1 MMGTRGSFSESAYK
15 GYANKIMASKLSE
28 AQKEKMILKLQKL
41 FNESL
46 SMDSRFVPW
55 MVSGPARYPA
65 KKMNALSDR
74 IFNKNN
80 EIINYWNKVV
90 EPAIARAEEMNRT
103 KEEKALIQEKEDLE
117 SFNYFKK
124 CINSA
129 VEWKQIH
136 GSYNNMELWYAENRM
151 LEAYNKGNLKQF
163 KKMFEEL
170 NKYKN
175 YRKNTNVYKL
185 YKKIV
190 DGEITSESI
199 EKKNYEANKT
209 IYRCDEYEIS
219 NLKIDAGQRVIIKF
233 LVYPKPQLVY
243 ALKRRGYHWYSYNG
257 GGFITKPEK
266 FDLEWA
272 KSIKTNYEKY
282 L

>member
-46 SMDSRFVPW
+46 SLDSRYVPW
-55 MVSGPARYPA
+55 TVSGPARYPA
-65 KKMNALSDR
+65 QKMNALSDR
-74 IFNKNN
+74 IFAKNK
-80 EIINYWNKVV
+80 EIIDYWERVV
-90 EPAIARAEEMNRT
+90 EPAINRANDMNKT
-103 KEEKALIQEKEDLE
+103 KDEKALIEKEEDFKRLK
-117 SFNYFKK
+117 SFNDD
-124 CINSA
+124 IQIA
-129 VEWKQIH
+129 VEWKNKY
-136 GSYNNMELWYAENRM
+136 GKYNHANLSYAENQM
-151 LEAYNKGNLKQF
+151 LAAYNKGNLKQF
-163 KKMFEEL
+163 KQMFEEL
-170 NKYKN
+170 NKHMQ

-185 YKKIV
+185 YKKVI

-199 EKKNYEANKT
+199 EKKNHEANKT
-209 IYRCDEYEIS
+209 LYKCDEYEIS
-219 NLKIDAGQRVIIKF
+219 NMKIDAGQRVIIKF

-243 ALKRRGYHWYSYNG
+243 ALKRRGYHWYSYS

-272 KSIKTNYEKY
+272 KSIKNNYEKY

>member
-1 MMGTRGSFSESAYK
+1 
-15 GYANKIMASKLSE
+15 
-28 AQKEKMILKLQKL
+28 MILKLQKL

-46 SMDSRFVPW
+46 SLDSRYVPW
-55 MVSGPARYPA
+55 TVSGPARYPA
-65 KKMNALSDR
+65 QKMNALSDR
-74 IFNKNN
+74 IFSKNN
-80 EIINYWNKVV
+80 EIIDYWKKVV
-90 EPAIARAEEMNRT
+90 EPAIQRAEEMNRT
-103 KEEKALIQEKEDLE
+103 KEEKAIIQEKKDLE
-117 SFNYFKK
+117 NYNYFKK

-129 VEWKQIH
+129 VEWKNNH
-136 GSYNNMELWYAENRM
+136 DGYNNMQLWYAESEM

-185 YKKIV
+185 YKKVV

-209 IYRCDEYEIS
+209 LYKCDEYEIS

-243 ALKRRGYHWYSYNG
+243 ALKRRGYHWYSYS

-272 KSIKTNYEKY
+272 KSIKDNYEKY

>member
-46 SMDSRFVPW
+46 SLDSRYVPW
-55 MVSGPARYPA
+55 TVSGPARYPA
-65 KKMNALSDR
+65 QKMNALRDR
-74 IFNKNN
+74 IFAKNN
-80 EIINYWNKVV
+80 EIIDYWKKVV
-90 EPAIARAEEMNRT
+90 EPAIQRAEEMNST
-103 KEEKALIQEKEDLE
+103 KDEKALMKEKEDLKRLN
-117 SFNYFKK
+117 SFNGYVNRAIDSKNRFGKYDV
-124 CINSA
+124 ISLS
-129 VEWKQIH
+129 I
-136 GSYNNMELWYAENRM
+136 AENKM
-151 LEAYNKGNLKQF
+151 LEAYNNGNLKQF

-170 NKYKN
+170 NKHIN

-185 YKKIV
+185 YKKVV

-209 IYRCDEYEIS
+209 LFKCEEYEIS
-219 NLKIDAGQRVIIKF
+219 NMKIDAGQRVIIKF

-243 ALKRRGYHWYSYNG
+243 ALKRRGYHWYSYS

-272 KSIKTNYEKY
+272 KSIKENYEKY